1 MHTKPAG
8 SAGNDARMLIL
19 CADDYALTEG
29 VSRAVGELAAARRLS
44 ATSVMVT
51 TQHWPETAARLR
63 VHRSHLAIGL
73 HLNLTLGKPLAAM
86 PRLAPDGR
94 FPGRSVL
101 IPLALL
107 GIVNRE
113 EIAGE
118 IERQLEAFEKGL
130 GFPPDHIDGHEHMH
144 VLSGIRQPLLDV
156 VSCRYG
162 GARPPLIR
170 DPLDRWQATAA
181 RRGSPRV
188 KAAVVGALALG
199 FAAAARRQGLPTNE
213 GFSGFSRFDSATS
226 YAQELADA
234 MVASGPRHIVMCHPG
249 HPDAELAKLDAVVD
263 RRRMEYDALMRDVT
277 LPERL
282 WRPARSAD
290 GPPVNWS
297 RLQG

>member
-1 MHTKPAG
+1 
-8 SAGNDARMLIL
+8 MLIL

-51 TQHWPETAARLR
+51 TPHWPATAARLR

-94 FPGRSVL
+94 FPGRGVL

-107 GIVNRE
+107 GIVNRD

-118 IERQLEAFEKGL
+118 VERQLEAFEKGF

-144 VLSGIRQPLLDV
+144 VLPGIRQPLLDI
-156 VSCRYG
+156 VSRRYS
-162 GARPPLIR
+162 GAKPLIR
-170 DPLDRWQATAA
+170 DPSDRWQATAA
-181 RRGSPRV
+181 RRASSRV
-188 KAAVVGALALG
+188 KAVVVGVLALG
-199 FAAAARRQGLPTNE
+199 FAAAAQRKGLPTNE
-213 GFSGFSRFDSATS
+213 GFSGFSRFDLATP

-234 MVASGPRHIVMCHPG
+234 TVAPGPRHIIMCHPG
-249 HPDAELAKLDAVVD
+249 HPDAELAKIDAVVD

-277 LPERL
+277 LPERI

-290 GPPVNWS
+290 GPPVDWS
-297 RLQG
+297 RL

>member
-1 MHTKPAG
+1 
-8 SAGNDARMLIL
+8 MLIL

-51 TQHWPETAARLR
+51 TPHWPATAARLR

-73 HLNLTLGKPLAAM
+73 HLNFTLGHPLAAM
-86 PRLAPDGR
+86 PRLAPDGLL
-94 FPGRSVL
+94 PGRNAL

-107 GIVNRE
+107 GIVNSGE
-113 EIAGE
+113 VAEE

-130 GFPPDHIDGHEHMH
+130 GFPPDHIDGYEHMH

-156 VSCRYG
+156 VSRRYSG
-162 GARPPLIR
+162 TKPLLR
-170 DPLDRWQATAA
+170 DPSDRWQAIAA
-181 RRGSPRV
+181 RHASPRA
-188 KAAVVGALALG
+188 KAAVVGAMALR
-199 FAAAARRQGLPTNE
+199 FAAAARRKGLPTNE
-213 GFSGFSRFDSATS
+213 GFSGFSHFDLATP
-226 YAQELADA
+226 YAREFADA
-234 MVASGPRHIVMCHPG
+234 MIAPGPCHIVMCHPG

-290 GPPVNWS
+290 GPPVDWS
-297 RLQG
+297 RLRG

>member
-1 MHTKPAG
+1 MRAKPASG
-8 SAGNDARMLIL
+8 AGNDGRMLIL

-51 TQHWPETAARLR
+51 TPHWPATAARLR

-73 HLNLTLGKPLAAM
+73 HLNFTHGHPLAAM

-94 FPGRSVL
+94 FPGRSAL

-107 GIVNRE
+107 GIVKRD

-118 IERQLEAFEKGL
+118 IERQLEAFEKGF

-144 VLSGIRQPLLDV
+144 VLPGIRQPLLDV
-156 VSCRYG
+156 VSQRYS
-162 GARPPLIR
+162 GAKPLIR
-170 DPLDRWQATAA
+170 DPSDRWQATAA
-181 RRGSPRV
+181 RRASPRV
-188 KAAVVGALALG
+188 KAIVVGALALG
-199 FAAAARRQGLPTNE
+199 FAAAARRKGLPTNE
-213 GFSGFSRFDSATS
+213 GFSGFSRFDLATP
-226 YAQELADA
+226 YAQEFADA
-234 MVASGPRHIVMCHPG
+234 LIAPGPRHIVMCHPG

-290 GPPVNWS
+290 GPPVDWS